1 MSRVSRTTTPG
12 KDSSPHVS
20 RTTTPGKS
28 PASKKPQVT
37 DSPAGGTDAPN
48 NKASLGAKRDL
59 AKMALAAAMV
69 RPPVEDML
77 VRFAQRLGARQ
88 YDIRGNSALLRPL
101 IMDTLV
107 TWCATAP
114 QHKCVPLMLQST
126 AALAGMAMADD
137 EDAKLMV
144 DRGILPV
151 LMNMMEH
158 GIGAPPTPLSPEEQ
172 ARQTKLEAKSKGLK
186 RGGEEEKPPV
196 SKDPRMRGPIISAS
210 GIPWRNGCGDAAITA
225 VWALIQTRSTVER
238 VVEIG
243 AVRPLCMLCLQA
255 TEAQTLKQTTAAIR
269 DVAFLDKNRDLVLEY
284 GGLEAL
290 ALCLDKCEDK
300 LLSHLERELPTL
312 RKHVAQAL
320 QNLTLSYKVR
330 KSFIEN
336 GLVERIMAL
345 CLMQDMD
352 KKLTT
357 PNHVLGYAIAALA
370 NVSHL
375 YEARTKLLDLGLAGF
390 LSKMLDLCKNGLV
403 TMHVCIAIRNLA
415 LRKASPD
422 FQR

>member
-12 KDSSPHVS
+12 KDSPHVS

-28 PASKKPQVT
+28 PASKKPQT
-37 DSPAGGTDAPN
+37 ADRHAGGKQAAGSADSPASKGN
-48 NKASLGAKRDL
+48 LGAKRDL
-59 AKMALAAAMV
+59 AKMALAAAMA

-151 LMNMMEH
+151 LMNMMAH

-172 ARQTKLEAKSKGLK
+172 ARRAKLEAKSKGMK

-196 SKDPRMRGPIISAS
+196 SKDPRMRGPTISAS
-210 GIPWRNGCGDAAITA
+210 GIPWRSGCGDAAITA
-225 VWALIQTRSTVER
+225 LWALIQTRSTVER

-243 AVRPLCMLCLQA
+243 AVRPLCILVC
-255 TEAQTLKQTTAAIR
+255 TLNSR
-269 DVAFLDKNRDLVLEY
+269 
-284 GGLEAL
+284 
-290 ALCLDKCEDK
+290 
-300 LLSHLERELPTL
+300 LPTH
-312 RKHVAQAL
+312 R
-320 QNLTLSYKVR
+320 VR
-330 KSFIEN
+330 QSRVPI
-336 GLVERIMAL
+336 
-345 CLMQDMD
+345 
-352 KKLTT
+352 
-357 PNHVLGYAIAALA
+357 
-370 NVSHL
+370 
-375 YEARTKLLDLGLAGF
+375 
-390 LSKMLDLCKNGLV
+390 
-403 TMHVCIAIRNLA
+403 
-415 LRKASPD
+415 
-422 FQR
+422 

>member
-1 MSRVSRTTTPG
+1 MSRMSRTTTPG
-12 KDSSPHVS
+12 
-20 RTTTPGKS
+20 GKS
-28 PASKKPQVT
+28 PAKKTPQLGE
-37 DSPAGGTDAPN
+37 SRNAGGDKDDSKEAPSGKPN
-48 NKASLGAKRDL
+48 LGAKRDL

-107 TWCATAP
+107 TWCATSP
-114 QHKCVPLMLQST
+114 QHKCVPLMMQST

-158 GIGAPPTPLSPEEQ
+158 GIGAPPTPLSAEEK
-172 ARQTKLEAKSKGLK
+172 ARQAKLEAKTKGAK
-186 RGGEEEKPPV
+186 RGGEDEKPPV
-196 SKDPRMRGPIISAS
+196 SKDPRMAGPIVSSS

-225 VWALIQTRSTVER
+225 VWALIQTRSTVDK
-238 VVEIG
+238 VVEVG

-255 TEAQTLKQTTAAIR
+255 TEAQTLRQTTAAIR
-269 DVAFLDKNRDLVLEY
+269 DVAISDKNRDLVLEH

-290 ALCLDKCEDK
+290 ALCLDKCDDK
-300 LLSHLERELPTL
+300 LLSHLEREVPML

-320 QNLTLSYKVR
+320 QNLTLSYNVR
-330 KSFIEN
+330 KHFIEN
-336 GLVERIMAL
+336 GLVQRLMAL
-345 CLMQDMD
+345 CLLQDMD

-357 PNHVLGYAIAALA
+357 PNHVLGYAVAAIA

-375 YEARTKLLDLGLAGF
+375 YEARTSLLDLGIAPF
-390 LSKMLDLCKNGLV
+390 LSKMLDLCKNG
-403 TMHVCIAIRNLA
+403 
-415 LRKASPD
+415 ASVPAVGM
-422 FQR
+422 RYRCEEWYEKNGTRAC